1 MSVSGGDPVGWAPWM
16 PTLVVEGAASAG
28 PGPFGGRLAETMTTG
43 GMHSPEHLD
52 FPSLFDDA
60 VTGMAIVGLDG
71 RFQAVN
77 PALCRMLGFAAE
89 EIVGLRTADVTHPGD
104 RARCMATLDQLIGGE
119 ARTDQV
125 NKRYVRADGSTVW
138 AVRTTTVLRGGD
150 GAAIGLFTQVVDVT
164 ASTEMREE
172 IARSEQRFKAL
183 VAHASDL
190 IVLLDHSGRIRYASP
205 AAGRVLG
212 YSPEQLEGCDALGF
226 VHPDDQEA
234 AASRF
239 VEQSA
244 TAGPRSP
251 ARYRVRHH
259 TNDWRDVEVVTT
271 NLLDDPTV
279 AALVLN
285 VRDVTEQ
292 TEYQRRLEA
301 GERRFRALVDK
312 SWDIITLHDAD
323 GRYLFC
329 SPAVARLGYD
339 ADEMVGESPF
349 ELIHPDDRDAVRRVF
364 AEAAG
369 QELHPVAAEYRFRH
383 CDGTWRWL
391 ESIAERR
398 DDPAIAAVVV
408 TTRDVT
414 QRRHRARQQ
423 QAVAEIGQS
432 ALRDGPLENLL
443 ERIPAVVTEA
453 LAVEHCHVVRAGP
466 DGTRA
471 VVASAGAGGW
481 DVSADDDGCP
491 VCVDALERR
500 APCVW
505 DCDRDDAGPSPAAGR
520 RHGVGAAVPV
530 TPAGGTPGALAV
542 WTADPDGF
550 GSNDVAFLE
559 TVASILAAAISRRS
573 VEAQL
578 RRQAVHD
585 ELTDLPNRV
594 LLQDRLGAAL
604 TRLGRRGGSV
614 AVLFVDVD
622 NFKLIN
628 DTLGHTLGDSVVAA
642 VAARLRAAVRAP
654 DTVARFGGDE
664 FVVVGEDADDTVARR
679 LADRIRQELA
689 APITIAGKAITVTAS
704 IGCVTTSDPAASP
717 DSVMADA
724 DMAMYEAKRAGKN
737 SVAVFTPE
745 LRRRTTDH
753 LETVSGIRRGLGA
766 GEFRLHFQPIVD
778 LTTGR
783 THGHE
788 ALLRWDHPSSGLL
801 LPAQFIDYAETSGL
815 IVPLGRWVLDTG
827 CVQSAVWRRAGR
839 PSQVSMNVSGWQLTG
854 SDIVADVAAA
864 LEASGADPADV
875 DLEVTESALISDLD
889 QARRAL
895 GGLRDLGVGL
905 GLDDFGTGWS
915 SLSQLARLPF
925 DFVKIDRSFVRDL
938 ETDHRT
944 AALLESILMLC
955 STLALDVIVEGVE
968 TVSQLDHLEEL
979 GVRWVQGFLLG
990 RPVPPA
996 LVDSGPP
1003 AVLACHSL
1011 RLAGRRVSRT
1021 G

>member
-1 MSVSGGDPVGWAPWM
+1 
-16 PTLVVEGAASAG
+16 
-28 PGPFGGRLAETMTTG
+28 MTTG
-43 GMHSPEHLD
+43 GTHPPEHLD

-77 PALCRMLGFAAE
+77 PALCRMLGYAAE
-89 EIVGLRTADVTHPGD
+89 DLVGLRTADITHPD
-104 RARCMATLDQLIGGE
+104 DQPRCLATLDQLMGGE
-119 ARTDQV
+119 TRTDQIH
-125 NKRYVRADGSTVW
+125 KRYVRADGSIVW
-138 AVRTTTVLRGGD
+138 AVRTTTVLRDGD

-172 IARSEQRFKAL
+172 ITRSEQRFKAL

-190 IVLLDHSGRIRYASP
+190 IILLDRSGRIRYASP

-212 YSPEQLEGCDALGF
+212 YSPEQLEGRDALGF
-226 VHPDDQEA
+226 IHPEDQDA
-234 AASRF
+234 AEQRF
-239 VEQSA
+239 DELSA
-244 TAGPRSP
+244 TAGPGAP

-301 GERRFRALVDK
+301 GERRFRTLVAK
-312 SWDIITLHDAD
+312 SWDIITLHDRD

-339 ADEMVGESPF
+339 PEALIGQSPF
-349 ELIHPDDRDAVRRVF
+349 ELIHPDDRSAVQQAFADA
-364 AEAAG
+364 AA
-369 QELHPVAAEYRFRH
+369 QELRAVAAEYRFRH
-383 CDGTWRWL
+383 RDGTWRWL

-414 QRRHRARQQ
+414 QRRRRARQQ
-423 QAVAEIGQS
+423 QAVAELGQS
-432 ALRDGPLENLL
+432 ALRDGPVENLL
-443 ERIPAVVTEA
+443 ERIPAIVAEA
-453 LAVEHCHVVRAGP
+453 LAVEHCHVVRAEP
-466 DGTRA
+466 DGTRTL
-471 VVASAGAGGW
+471 VASAGTGGW
-481 DVSADDDGCP
+481 DVSAGDAGCP
-491 VCVDALERR
+491 VCAEALERG

-505 DCDRDDAGPSPAAGR
+505 DCERDESGPSRSDGCR
-520 RHGVGAAVPV
+520 RYGVGAAVPV
-530 TPAGGTPGALAV
+530 TPASGPAGALAA
-542 WTADPDGF
+542 WTADADGF

-559 TVASILAAAISRRS
+559 TVASILAAALSRRH

-594 LLQDRLGAAL
+594 LLQDRLETAL
-604 TRLGRRGGSV
+604 ARLGRRGGSV

-628 DTLGHTLGDSVVAA
+628 DSLGHTLGDSVVAA
-642 VAARLRAAVRAP
+642 IADRLRAAVRSR

-664 FVVVGEDADDTVARR
+664 FVVVGEDADAAVARR
-679 LADRIRQELA
+679 LAERIRQELA
-689 APITIAGKAITVTAS
+689 APLSIAGKTITVTAS
-704 IGCVTTSDPAASP
+704 IGCATTSDPAASP

-737 SVAVFTPE
+737 GVAVFTPE

-753 LETVSGIRRGLGA
+753 LETVSGIRRGLEA

-783 THGHE
+783 AHGHE
-788 ALLRWDHPSSGLL
+788 ALLRWRHPTSGLL

-827 CVQSAVWRRAGR
+827 CAQSAAWRRAGR
-839 PSQVSMNVSGWQLTG
+839 PSKVSMNVSGWQLTG

-864 LEASGADPADV
+864 LGASGADPADI

-889 QARRAL
+889 QARSAL
-895 GGLRDLGVGL
+895 EGLRELGVGL

-925 DFVKIDRSFVRDL
+925 DFVKVDRCFVRDL
-938 ETDHRT
+938 ETDQRT
-944 AALLESILMLC
+944 AALLESILTLC
-955 STLALDVIVEGVE
+955 ATLGLDVIVEGVE
-968 TVSQLDHLEEL
+968 TASQLDHLEDL
-979 GVRWVQGFLLG
+979 DVRWVQGFLLG

-1003 AVLACHSL
+1003 AVLARRPR
-1011 RLAGRRVSRT
+1011 RLAGRPISRT

>member
-1 MSVSGGDPVGWAPWM
+1 M
-16 PTLVVEGAASAG
+16 
-28 PGPFGGRLAETMTTG
+28 ETTTG
-43 GMHSPEHLD
+43 GTHPPEHLD

-77 PALCRMLGFAAE
+77 PALCRLLGYTAE
-89 EIVGLRTADVTHPGD
+89 DLVGLRTADITHPGD
-104 RARCMATLDQLIGGE
+104 RARCMATLDQLLSGE

-125 NKRYVRADGSTVW
+125 HKRYVRADGSTVW
-138 AVRTTTVLRGGD
+138 AVRTTTVLRAGDSD
-150 GAAIGLFTQVVDVT
+150 GAAIGLFTQVIDVT

-172 IARSEQRFKAL
+172 ITRSEQRFKAL
-183 VAHASDL
+183 VTHASDL
-190 IVLLDHSGRIRYASP
+190 IVLLDRSGRIRYASP

-212 YSPEQLEGCDALGF
+212 YSPEQLEGRDALGF
-226 VHPDDQEA
+226 VHPDDRA
-234 AASRF
+234 AAERRF
-239 VEQSA
+239 AELSV
-244 TAGPRSP
+244 TAGPGAP
-251 ARYRVRHH
+251 ARYRVRHQA
-259 TNDWRDVEVVTT
+259 NGWRDVEVVTT
-271 NLLDDPTV
+271 NLLDDPIV

-301 GERRFRALVDK
+301 GERRFRTLVAK
-312 SWDIITLHDAD
+312 SWDIITLHGPD

-339 ADEMVGESPF
+339 ADALIGQSPF
-349 ELIHPDDRDAVRRVF
+349 ELIHPDDRAGVEQAFAV
-364 AEAAG
+364 AAG
-369 QELHPVAAEYRFRH
+369 EELRAVTAEYRFLH
-383 CDGTWRWL
+383 SDGTWRWL

-414 QRRHRARQQ
+414 QRRRRARQQ
-423 QAVAEIGQS
+423 QAVAELGQS
-432 ALRDGPLENLL
+432 ALRDGSVEDLL
-443 ERIPAVVTEA
+443 ERIPAIVVEA
-453 LAVEHCHVVRAGP
+453 LAVEHCHVVRAEP
-466 DGTRA
+466 DGTRN
-471 VVASAGAGGW
+471 VVASAGPGW
-481 DVSADDDGCP
+481 GVSPGDDGCP
-491 VCVDALERR
+491 VCAEALERR
-500 APCVW
+500 GPYVW
-505 DCDRDDAGPSPAAGR
+505 GCERDQAGPTRPELWGR
-520 RHGVGAAVPV
+520 SGAGAAVPV
-530 TPAGGTPGALAV
+530 TPASGPAGALAV
-542 WTADPDGF
+542 WTADADGF

-559 TVASILAAAISRRS
+559 TVASILAAALSRRH

-578 RRQAVHD
+578 RHQAVHD

-594 LLQDRLGAAL
+594 LLQDRLEAAL
-604 TRLGRRGGSV
+604 ARLGRRGGSV

-628 DTLGHTLGDSVVAA
+628 DSLGHTLGDSVVAA
-642 VAARLRAAVRAP
+642 IADRLRAAVRSC

-664 FVVVGEDADDTVARR
+664 FVVVGEDADGTVARR
-679 LADRIRQELA
+679 LAERIRQELA
-689 APITIAGKAITVTAS
+689 APLGITGKTITVTAS
-704 IGCVTTSDPAASP
+704 IGCVSTSDPAASP

-753 LETVSGIRRGLGA
+753 LEAVSGIRRGLEA
-766 GEFRLHFQPIVD
+766 GEFRLDFQPIVD

-783 THGHE
+783 AFSHE
-788 ALLRWDHPSSGLL
+788 ALLRWQHPSSGLL

-827 CVQSAVWRRAGR
+827 CAQSAAWRRAGR

-864 LEASGADPADV
+864 LEASGADPVEV
-875 DLEVTESALISDLD
+875 DLEVTESALISDFD

-895 GGLRDLGVGL
+895 AGLRELGVRL

-938 ETDHRT
+938 ETDQRT
-944 AALLESILMLC
+944 AALLESILTLC
-955 STLALDVIVEGVE
+955 GTLGLDVIVEGVE
-968 TVSQLDHLEEL
+968 TASQLDHLEEL

-990 RPVPPA
+990 QPVPPA

-1003 AVLACHSL
+1003 AVLARRPL
-1011 RLAGRRVSRT
+1011 RLAGRPISRT